1 MKAEY
6 DRAMEEFNRKIGSH
20 PAFATDHLPNFSR
33 NSPMRDAQNRK
44 GVLFVDPQQPVLSVA
59 PLNSMPYVG
68 PPISSGDGALSPTE
82 RGTDPRLSNEP
93 AVLFLPSCPD
103 DEEWDNI
110 IAATKMGVGLKGS
123 AAMGKVGPIIGLM
136 DVGESDDAYLFRVSL
151 PGVATDRNKF
161 SCNVEPGGKVVLK
174 GVTSTGERI
183 VRKHSQVFQ
192 MRTQNLSPPGP
203 FSVSFGLPGPV
214 DEQYFDGSF
223 GVDGIFEGI
232 VRKRQRTGQ

>member
-1 MKAEY
+1 
-6 DRAMEEFNRKIGSH
+6 
-20 PAFATDHLPNFSR
+20 
-33 NSPMRDAQNRK
+33 MRGAQNRK
-44 GVLFVDPQQPVLSVA
+44 GVLFGDPQQPVLAVA
-59 PLNSMPYVG
+59 PLNSIPYVG
-68 PPISSGDGALSPTE
+68 SPILSSDGALSPTE
-82 RGTDPRLSNEP
+82 RGTDPRLRNEP

-123 AAMGKVGPIIGLM
+123 AAMGKVGPVIGLM
-136 DVGESDDAYLFRVSL
+136 DMGASDNAYLFRVSL
-151 PGVATDRNKF
+151 PGVSTDRNKF
-161 SCNVEPGGKVVLK
+161 SCNVEPSGKVVLK

-192 MRTQNLSPPGP
+192 MHTQNLNPPGQ

-232 VRKRQRTGQ
+232 VRKRQRAGQ